1 MSDAGAPVNS
11 ADVDTS
17 VALRFQKISK
27 RFGGQLAVDDV
38 SFDLI
43 AGEVHALVGE
53 NGAGKSTL
61 IKILAGEH
69 KQDQGTIELLGSPVV
84 SGHPWERRSLG
95 IGFIHQDPALIGSM
109 TIAENILLGEGFRE
123 TKMALISWAV
133 QNRVAHEALL
143 RVGLDIDPRGR
154 LDALSVAERQ
164 LVAVA
169 ALLVRQR
176 RVVVFDEPTASLT
189 EAEASRLFD
198 LIRQMRLDGVA
209 VLYVSHRMEEIFA
222 LADVVTVMKN
232 GSHVTTRPVAN
243 LTAAGLAQLIIGDD
257 HSERAQLLTVERIAD
272 DSKRS
277 REVGDANPVE
287 TAAMGASQVVSAH
300 SQPVLSVQDLTDKL
314 MHGISFSL
322 HHGEVLGLAGLAG
335 AGRSNVLRALFGDSD
350 GAGTITFEGRVL
362 RLRHPADAIA
372 EGIVMVTEE
381 RKLDGYIPEFPIWKT
396 MTLPWL
402 KNYARGGWLSLGKE
416 IRDATSQMRQFDVR
430 AASPRTAIRELSGGN
445 QQKAILARWLSK
457 NVKLALLDEPTH
469 GVDVGAKAEIYELI
483 RGISARG
490 VPVIVVSSELEE
502 LVGLCTRVLMLVR
515 GQLVGELTGDRITK
529 GNMLRILLAEHPVE
543 ECSQLTEATQ

>member
-1 MSDAGAPVNS
+1 MTDTAAPS
-11 ADVDTS
+11 LTDVGKP
-17 VALRFQKISK
+17 VALRFHNISK

-38 SFDLI
+38 SINLI

-61 IKILAGEH
+61 IKILAGDH
-69 KQDQGTIELLGSPVV
+69 KQDDGVIELLGNPVV
-84 SGHPWERRSLG
+84 SGHPWERRNLG

-123 TKMALISWAV
+123 TRMALIPWTK
-133 QNRVAHEALL
+133 QNRIAHEALL
-143 RVGLDIDPRGR
+143 KVGLDIDPRAR
-154 LDALSVAERQ
+154 LDTLSVAERQ

-176 RVVVFDEPTASLT
+176 KVVVFDEPTASLT
-189 EAEASRLFD
+189 EAEATRLFD
-198 LIRQMRLDGVA
+198 LIRQMRGNGVA

-232 GSHVTTRPVAN
+232 GRHVTTRPVAE
-243 LTAAGLAQLIIGDD
+243 LTAAGLAQLIIGND
-257 HSERAQLLTVERIAD
+257 HSERAQLLTAEAVGNDRERPGELLDVERPNNGA
-272 DSKRS
+272 
-277 REVGDANPVE
+277 EVLLQAAQAERNPVL
-287 TAAMGASQVVSAH
+287 T
-300 SQPVLSVQDLTDKL
+300 VQDLADKL

-335 AGRSNVLRALFGDSD
+335 AGRSNVLRALFGDSE
-350 GAGTITFEGRVL
+350 ATGTITFEGRAL

-402 KNYARGGWLSLGKE
+402 KSYARGGWLNLRKE
-416 IRDATSQMRQFDVR
+416 VRDASSQMRQFDVR

-457 NVKLALLDEPTH
+457 DVKLALLDEPTH

-483 RGISARG
+483 RGISATG

-502 LVGLCTRVLMLVR
+502 LVGLCSRVLMLVR
-515 GQLVGELTGDRITK
+515 GQLIGELTGSSITK
-529 GNMLRILLAEHPVE
+529 SNMLRVLLAEHPEE
-543 ECSQLTEATQ
+543 ECRQLTEASR